1 MLELIKEL
9 CKPKD
14 GVGSIPPSLA
24 VDYIVSIALPGTS
37 GLAHQAL
44 KRRVPVCSM

>member
-14 GVGSIPPSLA
+14 EVSSISPSPA
-24 VDYIVSIALPGTS
+24 VDHIVSIALPGTS
-37 GLAHQAL
+37 GLVHQARKKKSVSL
-44 KRRVPVCSM
+44 